1 MSSMARFLD
10 RKVFWQLVRYLL
22 TGVSSAAMEVALFAY
37 LANVLFSGISPPPL
51 DSGVK
56 FFPELIHQLITMGF
70 LVAGKL
76 NVFYANVI
84 SLTVAFWFTFLVNR
98 IFSFRSK
105 APILGQL
112 GVYTPLFF
120 FNLVA
125 TSLIVGYLVN
135 DLAVLP
141 VVAKIVSIGCVV
153 SWNFLIYKWVIFR
166 R

>member
-1 MSSMARFLD
+1 MSPMARLLD

-37 LANVLFSGISPPPL
+37 LANVLFFGINPPPL
-51 DSGVK
+51 DTGVNL
-56 FFPELIHQLITMGF
+56 FPELMHYLITMGF
-70 LVAGKL
+70 LVAEKL

-84 SLTVAFWFTFLVNR
+84 SLTVAFWFSFLVNR
-98 IFSFRSK
+98 KFSFRSK
-105 APILGQL
+105 APIFGQL
-112 GVYTPLFF
+112 GIYTPLFF

-125 TSLIVGYLVN
+125 TSIIVGYLVN

-141 VVAKIVSIGCVV
+141 VVAKIASIGCVV
-153 SWNFLIYKWVIFR
+153 SWNFVFYKLAIFR